1 MSDARVVLIT
11 APDVETAERLVGELL
26 EERLAACGSI
36 VPGVRSIFRWEGEVQ
51 REAEVLVILKT
62 VAARVPALL
71 ERVPALHPYDVP
83 EILALPVDAGYGAYL
98 EWVRRESAGVEVE

>member
-1 MSDARVVLIT
+1 MSDARLVLIT

-26 EERLAACGSI
+26 EERLVACGSI

-62 VAARVPALL
+62 VAARVPTLL
-71 ERVPALHPYDVP
+71 ERVAALHPYDVP